1 MKIDEK
7 NLIYGLIK
15 TKKGYVFV
23 SKKKDEIYNL
33 IKTIMSISK
42 HKESIKQP
50 FPLDYEVD
58 DNNQVH
64 IFLNDSTIITDIPSY
79 RKK

>member
-1 MKIDEK
+1 MKIDEN

-33 IKTIMSISK
+33 IKTIISISK
-42 HKESIKQP
+42 NKIKREH

-64 IFLNDSTIITDIPSY
+64 LFLKEGTLIIDMNCY
-79 RKK
+79 KKK